1 MSTLGSLFYIH
12 LEAQSASS
20 FADVLAGK
28 RFSSSNFAPG
38 ASACMLLPESPMPLM
53 PDVAKG
59 TTVFPEKSYCSI
71 KVSMIEGSL
80 YHYTGKPTII
90 LSHIIYLRSN
100 RRPPSWVLAI
110 AKKCAVIISRLSSE
124 FMGFRN

>member
-80 YHYTGKPTII
+80 YHHTGKPTNTMLYCPI
-90 LSHIIYLRSN
+90 LSTFDPIAGHHPGLSN
-100 RRPPSWVLAI
+100 
-110 AKKCAVIISRLSSE
+110 C
-124 FMGFRN
+124 

>member
-80 YHYTGKPTII
+80 YHHTG
-90 LSHIIYLRSN
+90 
-100 RRPPSWVLAI
+100 W
-110 AKKCAVIISRLSSE
+110 
-124 FMGFRN
+124 